1 MKKWLHTAMSSIVSI
16 RMQLQERACCG
27 VPCRMPLILGESIS
41 SYPGAPWHGRSLS
54 SCKTSI
60 HGLLTCSLTWHLNP
74 LDSCNP
80 WCLKR
85 SLCSKQQRGKAW
97 KCTPSSLVQMAD
109 LSTNE
114 IQEITSESNTI
125 QGSEEKQ
132 SAKLKKK
139 VAMWVGYVGTHYKG
153 LQMQRGPNSGQVH
166 SLCTVISMK
175 MEVPIAA
182 WVNDFDGITLAESI
196 NMHLPPFIRIFGI
209 VPVTRSFRA
218 RHDCCTRT
226 YNYLLPAA
234 IIGIQADTS
243 PLEVEECV
251 EKFQSILG
259 SFKGKHAYH
268 NYTIRRLYRCFS
280 QKPFVSRQVYDKR
293 CIDLADDP
301 IIEAYPQVPADG
313 ELVNLEA
320 DMLDED
326 EEPSDDVAMLLTHEL
341 ADDML
346 NTFAEDCKGE
356 FQKPS
361 ESTNATLGTD
371 VTGRRAWW
379 LPTPDEA
386 DKVVS
391 SHFRSVIS
399 CTCAMPEI
407 FRGARFIRISITGN
421 SFMVHQIRKMIG
433 TAVAVFMDLLPP
445 DTIPISLARHARVVL
460 PLAPSDGLILA
471 SNSFTPFRIPS
482 FHLKSNSASGS
493 AQQSKRQDLPRLEM
507 SKAIADRVDSFNQ
520 EVLMPEI
527 GPLVSEAAPTWS
539 AWIENL
545 ERNAKIPESEF
556 AQVRAAWVEWRE
568 HTVRLRQMR
577 MQIDKEWVV
586 LPETGLDM
594 SKPSYVGTDIGS
606 VQI

>member
-1 MKKWLHTAMSSIVSI
+1 
-16 RMQLQERACCG
+16 
-27 VPCRMPLILGESIS
+27 
-41 SYPGAPWHGRSLS
+41 
-54 SCKTSI
+54 
-60 HGLLTCSLTWHLNP
+60 
-74 LDSCNP
+74 
-80 WCLKR
+80 
-85 SLCSKQQRGKAW
+85 
-97 KCTPSSLVQMAD
+97 MAD

-114 IQEITSESNTI
+114 IQEITLESNTI

-153 LQMQRGPNSGQVH
+153 LQMQRGPNSGQVSAIEDELEQAIYKAGGIIESNFGNLSKISWARSSRTDKGVH